1 MTYSVV
7 TSRSADRDIRRLDGR
22 IRRQVFAK
30 ILALKDNP
38 RPQDVKL
45 LWGHARSYRVH
56 SGDYRILY
64 DINEATKAVLV
75 FRVGHRR
82 EVYRNL

>member
-1 MTYSVV
+1 MTYSVI
-7 TSRSADRDIRRLDGR
+7 TSRSADRDIRRLDAR

-30 ILALKDNP
+30 LLVLKDNP

-45 LWGHARSYRVH
+45 LRGRDRSYRVR
-56 SGDYRILY
+56 SGEYRILY
-64 DINEATKAVLV
+64 EIDEVSKVVLI
-75 FRVGHRR
+75 FRVRHRR